1 MVNMAGNSRQTSPNK
16 MSKCNWTNELVNDLI
31 DLVEEIEVI
40 WNAGDRN
47 ANSIMMPFGQHKIL
61 TEEQIDKVTDFIY
74 TL

>member
-1 MVNMAGNSRQTSPNK
+1 VTTLIPINDTKNF
-16 MSKCNWTNELVNDLI
+16 TNI
-31 DLVEEIEVI
+31 II

>member
-1 MVNMAGNSRQTSPNK
+1 VT
-16 MSKCNWTNELVNDLI
+16 TLITINDTKNFT
-31 DLVEEIEVI
+31 I